1 MPEPT
6 STAAAT
12 IASAMVSVPA
22 ITLLGIPLGLRPDLL
37 VAAGTAASGSLDTNQ
52 GGAFQKVSGRAAS
65 NPNALIVPNT
75 AGVNATNADFSDR
88 YLLFS
93 ITYVI

>member
-37 VAAGTAASGSLDTNQ
+37 VAGFAI
-52 GGAFQKVSGRAAS
+52 F
-65 NPNALIVPNT
+65 
-75 AGVNATNADFSDR
+75 
-88 YLLFS
+88 
-93 ITYVI
+93 